1 MGGFGFG
8 LAGTHWSVWEKKECH
23 LGPMASMCPLTVTF
37 LLVHPILKNAHPMYT
52 CMCWGAWLREGSEDK
67 GVADGSSGSR
77 KRERGGL
84 A

>member
-1 MGGFGFG
+1 
-8 LAGTHWSVWEKKECH
+8 
-23 LGPMASMCPLTVTF
+23 MASMCPLTVTF

-77 KRERGGL
+77 KRKRGGL